1 MEKRP
6 IFPMTQLDT
15 LVTTQ
20 ELQLMKLMLPYI
32 PANMRGMLAVYIKF
46 TEFTNTL
53 HLFHSTG
60 NGSSDGPIHSKSI
73 HSPEDILQ
81 DLSAFMNPSEADNIS
96 MMFNM
101 MNIMKQMDPSGFS
114 HQGNNG
120 EMSEMMDLFDN
131 IMKGNDKHDGLDD
144 TSRHE

>member
-32 PANMRGMLAVYIKF
+32 PVNMRGMLAVYIKF
-46 TEFTNTL
+46 TEFTNTI

-60 NGSSDGPIHSKSI
+60 NGSPDGPIHSKSI

-81 DLSAFMNPSEADNIS
+81 ELSSFMDPAEADNIS

-101 MNIMKQMDPSGFS
+101 MNIMKQMDPSGFAS
-114 HQGNNG
+114 PESNS
-120 EMSEMMDLFDN
+120 EMSQMIDLFDN
-131 IMKGNDKHDGLDD
+131 IMKGNDEKCWTGQHIPA
-144 TSRHE
+144 

>member
-46 TEFTNTL
+46 TEFTNTI

-60 NGSSDGPIHSKSI
+60 NGSPDGPIHSKSI

-81 DLSAFMNPSEADNIS
+81 DLSSF
-96 MMFNM
+96 
-101 MNIMKQMDPSGFS
+101 
-114 HQGNNG
+114 
-120 EMSEMMDLFDN
+120 MDLPKL
-131 IMKGNDKHDGLDD
+131 II
-144 TSRHE
+144 SA

>member
-32 PANMRGMLAVYIKF
+32 PSTMRGMLAVYIKF
-46 TEFTNTL
+46 TEFTNTI

-60 NGSSDGPIHSKSI
+60 NDSPDSPIHSKSI

-81 DLSAFMNPSEADNIS
+81 DLSAFMDPAEADNIS
-96 MMFNM
+96 MLFNM

-114 HQGNNG
+114 SPESNS
-120 EMSEMMDLFDN
+120 EMSQMINLFDN
-131 IMKGNDKHDGLDD
+131 IMKGNDEK
-144 TSRHE
+144 

>member
-1 MEKRP
+1 
-6 IFPMTQLDT
+6 
-15 LVTTQ
+15 
-20 ELQLMKLMLPYI
+20 MKLMLPYI

-46 TEFTNTL
+46 TEFTNTI

-60 NGSSDGPIHSKSI
+60 NGSPDGPIHSKSI

-81 DLSAFMNPSEADNIS
+81 DLSFFMDPAEADNIS

>member
-1 MEKRP
+1 
-6 IFPMTQLDT
+6 MTQLDT

-32 PANMRGMLAVYIKF
+32 PVNMRGMLAVYIKF
-46 TEFTNTL
+46 TEFTNSI

-60 NGSSDGPIHSKSI
+60 NGSPDGPIHSKSI

-81 DLSAFMNPSEADNIS
+81 DLSSFMDPAEADNIS

-101 MNIMKQMDPSGFS
+101 MNNETNGPIQLRLSGKQQRDVS
-114 HQGNNG
+114 
-120 EMSEMMDLFDN
+120 
-131 IMKGNDKHDGLDD
+131 DD
-144 TSRHE
+144 RSVR

>member
-1 MEKRP
+1 
-6 IFPMTQLDT
+6 MTQLDT

-46 TEFTNTL
+46 TEFTNTI

-60 NGSSDGPIHSKSI
+60 NGSPDGPIHSKSI

-81 DLSAFMNPSEADNIS
+81 DLSSFMDPAEADNIS
-96 MMFNM
+96 MMF
-101 MNIMKQMDPSGFS
+101 NIMKQMDPSGFAS
-114 HQGNNG
+114 PESNS
-120 EMSEMMDLFDN
+120 EMSQMIDLFDN
-131 IMKGNDKHDGLDD
+131 IMKGNDEK
-144 TSRHE
+144 

>member
-32 PANMRGMLAVYIKF
+32 PANMRGILAVYIKF
-46 TEFTNTL
+46 TEFINTI

-60 NGSSDGPIHSKSI
+60 NVIVEEFRRFQKDVLSVPAVLCKNHGPFTWGKSSAEAVHNSVVLEECAKMAYRTELI
-73 HSPEDILQ
+73 
-81 DLSAFMNPSEADNIS
+81 NPGVKEAPQELI
-96 MMFNM
+96 
-101 MNIMKQMDPSGFS
+101 
-114 HQGNNG
+114 
-120 EMSEMMDLFDN
+120 E
-131 IMKGNDKHDGLDD
+131 KHYMRKHGANAYYGQ
-144 TSRHE
+144 

>member
-1 MEKRP
+1 
-6 IFPMTQLDT
+6 MTQLDT

-46 TEFTNTL
+46 TEFTNTI

-60 NGSSDGPIHSKSI
+60 NGLSDGPIHSKSI

-81 DLSAFMNPSEADNIS
+81 DLSSFMDPSEADNIS
-96 MMFNM
+96 MMLNM
-101 MNIMKQMDPSGFS
+101 MNMMKQMDPSGFS
-114 HQGNNG
+114 SPGNND
-120 EMSEMMDLFDN
+120 EMTEMMDLFDN

-144 TSRHE
+144 TSRNE

>member
-15 LVTTQ
+15 LATTQ

-46 TEFTNTL
+46 TEFTNTI

-60 NGSSDGPIHSKSI
+60 NGSPDSPIQSKSK

-81 DLSAFMNPSEADNIS
+81 DLSSFMDPAEADNIS
-96 MMFNM
+96 MIFHM
-101 MNIMKQMDPSGFS
+101 MNIMKQMDPSGFAS
-114 HQGNNG
+114 PESNS
-120 EMSEMMDLFDN
+120 EMSQMIDLFDN
-131 IMKGNDKHDGLDD
+131 IMKGNDEK
-144 TSRHE
+144 

>member
-46 TEFTNTL
+46 TEFTNTI

-60 NGSSDGPIHSKSI
+60 NGSQTVQYIAKVFIHQK
-73 HSPEDILQ
+73 
-81 DLSAFMNPSEADNIS
+81 IS
-96 MMFNM
+96 YR
-101 MNIMKQMDPSGFS
+101 I
-114 HQGNNG
+114 
-120 EMSEMMDLFDN
+120 
-131 IMKGNDKHDGLDD
+131 
-144 TSRHE
+144 

>member
-46 TEFTNTL
+46 TEFTNTI

-60 NGSSDGPIHSKSI
+60 NGSPDGTIHRIRI
-73 HSPEDILQ
+73 HSPEAIRQ
-81 DLSAFMNPSEADNIS
+81 DRSSFMDPAEADNNS

-101 MNIMKQMDPSGFS
+101 MNIMKQMDPSGFAS
-114 HQGNNG
+114 PESNS
-120 EMSEMMDLFDN
+120 EMSQMIDLFDN
-131 IMKGNDKHDGLDD
+131 IMKGNDEK
-144 TSRHE
+144 

>member
-1 MEKRP
+1 MEKQP

-32 PANMRGMLAVYIKF
+32 PVNRRGIFAVYIKF
-46 TEFTNTL
+46 TEFINTI

-60 NGSSDGPIHSKSI
+60 NGSPDGPIHSKSI

-81 DLSAFMNPSEADNIS
+81 DLSSFMDPAEADNIS

-101 MNIMKQMDPSGFS
+101 MNIMKQMDPSSFAS
-114 HQGNNG
+114 PESNS
-120 EMSEMMDLFDN
+120 EMSQMIDLFDN
-131 IMKGNDKHDGLDD
+131 IMKGNDEK
-144 TSRHE
+144 

>member
-32 PANMRGMLAVYIKF
+32 PSTMRGMLAVYIKF
-46 TEFTNTL
+46 TEFTNTI

-60 NGSSDGPIHSKSI
+60 NGSSDSPIHSKSI

-81 DLSAFMNPSEADNIS
+81 DLSSFMDPAEADNIS
-96 MMFNM
+96 TMFHM
-101 MNIMKQMDPSGFS
+101 MNIMKQMDPSGFAS
-114 HQGNNG
+114 PESNS
-120 EMSEMMDLFDN
+120 EMSQMIDLCDN
-131 IMKGNDKHDGLDD
+131 IMKGNDEK
-144 TSRHE
+144 

>member
-1 MEKRP
+1 
-6 IFPMTQLDT
+6 MTQLDT

-46 TEFTNTL
+46 TEFTNTI

-60 NGSSDGPIHSKSI
+60 NGSPDGPIHSKSI

-81 DLSAFMNPSEADNIS
+81 DLSSFMNPAEADNIS

-101 MNIMKQMDPSGFS
+101 MNMMKQTDPSGFS
-114 HQGNNG
+114 SPENDGK
-120 EMSEMMDLFDN
+120 MSEMMDLFDN

>member
-32 PANMRGMLAVYIKF
+32 PVNMRGMLAVYIKF
-46 TEFTNTL
+46 TEFTNTI

-60 NGSSDGPIHSKSI
+60 NGSPDGPIPSNSI

-81 DLSAFMNPSEADNIS
+81 DLSSFMDPAEADNIS

-101 MNIMKQMDPSGFS
+101 MNIMKQMDPSSFAS
-114 HQGNNG
+114 PESNS
-120 EMSEMMDLFDN
+120 EMSQMIDLFDN
-131 IMKGNDKHDGLDD
+131 IMKGNDEK
-144 TSRHE
+144 

>member
-46 TEFTNTL
+46 TEFTNTI

-60 NGSSDGPIHSKSI
+60 NGSPDGPIHSKSI

-81 DLSAFMNPSEADNIS
+81 DLSSFMDPAEADNIS
-96 MMFNM
+96 MIFNM
-101 MNIMKQMDPSGFS
+101 MKQMDPSGFAS
-114 HQGNNG
+114 PESNS
-120 EMSEMMDLFDN
+120 EMSQMIDLFDN
-131 IMKGNDKHDGLDD
+131 IMKGNDEK
-144 TSRHE
+144 

>member
-46 TEFTNTL
+46 TEFTNTI

-60 NGSSDGPIHSKSI
+60 NGSPDGPIHSKSI

-81 DLSAFMNPSEADNIS
+81 DLSSFMDPAEVDNIS

-101 MNIMKQMDPSGFS
+101 MNIMKQMDPSGFAS
-114 HQGNNG
+114 PESNS
-120 EMSEMMDLFDN
+120 EMSQMIDLFDN
-131 IMKGNDKHDGLDD
+131 IMKGNDEK
-144 TSRHE
+144 

>member
-46 TEFTNTL
+46 T
-53 HLFHSTG
+53 
-60 NGSSDGPIHSKSI
+60 
-73 HSPEDILQ
+73 
-81 DLSAFMNPSEADNIS
+81 
-96 MMFNM
+96 
-101 MNIMKQMDPSGFS
+101 
-114 HQGNNG
+114 
-120 EMSEMMDLFDN
+120 
-131 IMKGNDKHDGLDD
+131 
-144 TSRHE
+144 

>member
-32 PANMRGMLAVYIKF
+32 PVNMRGMLAVYIKF
-46 TEFTNTL
+46 TEFTNTI

-60 NGSSDGPIHSKSI
+60 NGSPDGPIHSKSI
-73 HSPEDILQ
+73 HSPED
-81 DLSAFMNPSEADNIS
+81 IS

-101 MNIMKQMDPSGFS
+101 MNIMKQMDPSGFAS
-114 HQGNNG
+114 PESNS
-120 EMSEMMDLFDN
+120 EMSQMIDLFDN
-131 IMKGNDKHDGLDD
+131 IMKGNDEK
-144 TSRHE
+144 

>member
-46 TEFTNTL
+46 TEFTNTI

-60 NGSSDGPIHSKSI
+60 NGSPDGPIHSKSI

-81 DLSAFMNPSEADNIS
+81 DLSSFMDSAEADNIS
-96 MMFNM
+96 MMF
-101 MNIMKQMDPSGFS
+101 KQMDPSGFAS
-114 HQGNNG
+114 PESNS
-120 EMSEMMDLFDN
+120 EMSQMIDLFDN
-131 IMKGNDKHDGLDD
+131 IMKGNDEK
-144 TSRHE
+144 

>member
-1 MEKRP
+1 
-6 IFPMTQLDT
+6 MTQLDT

-46 TEFTNTL
+46 TEFTNTI

-60 NGSSDGPIHSKSI
+60 NGSPDGPIHSKSI

-81 DLSAFMNPSEADNIS
+81 DLSSFMDPAEADNIS
-96 MMFNM
+96 MIFNM
-101 MNIMKQMDPSGFS
+101 MKQMDPSGFAS
-114 HQGNNG
+114 PESNS
-120 EMSEMMDLFDN
+120 EMSQMIDLFDN
-131 IMKGNDKHDGLDD
+131 IMKGNDEK
-144 TSRHE
+144 

>member
-46 TEFTNTL
+46 TEFTNTI

-60 NGSSDGPIHSKSI
+60 NGSPDGPIHSKSI

-81 DLSAFMNPSEADNIS
+81 DLSSVGYNVSNKSVTITRGAMAFTFTPFLPNSFDTVRIRPCW
-96 MMFNM
+96 
-101 MNIMKQMDPSGFS
+101 P
-114 HQGNNG
+114 
-120 EMSEMMDLFDN
+120 DLDAA
-131 IMKGNDKHDGLDD
+131 
-144 TSRHE
+144 

>member
-1 MEKRP
+1 
-6 IFPMTQLDT
+6 MTQLDT

-32 PANMRGMLAVYIKF
+32 PVNMRGMLAVYIKF
-46 TEFTNTL
+46 TEFTNTI

-60 NGSSDGPIHSKSI
+60 KGSPDGPIHSKSI

-81 DLSAFMNPSEADNIS
+81 DLSSFMDPAEADNIS

-101 MNIMKQMDPSGFS
+101 MNIMKQMDPSSFAS
-114 HQGNNG
+114 PESNS
-120 EMSEMMDLFDN
+120 EMSQMIDLFDN
-131 IMKGNDKHDGLDD
+131 IMKGNDEK
-144 TSRHE
+144 

>member
-32 PANMRGMLAVYIKF
+32 PANMRGILAVYIKF
-46 TEFTNTL
+46 TEFINTI

-60 NGSSDGPIHSKSI
+60 NGSPDGPIHSKSI

-81 DLSAFMNPSEADNIS
+81 DLSSFMDPAEADNIS
-96 MMFNM
+96 MIFQYDEYHETNGP
-101 MNIMKQMDPSGFS
+101 IQLRLSGKQQRDVS
-114 HQGNNG
+114 
-120 EMSEMMDLFDN
+120 
-131 IMKGNDKHDGLDD
+131 DD
-144 TSRHE
+144 RSVR